1 MSFTQWLQQLDFS
14 YVLYLGISALGA
26 LVCICVHESAHGLA
40 ALWMGDPT
48 AKRMGRITL
57 NPLHHVDLVGL
68 IMLAVAHVGWAKPVP
83 VDARNFRNPKAGM
96 VITSLAGPVSN
107 LLLALVMGFFSAVIN
122 CVYTVTGGNE
132 VLYYLFLFFYYTTV
146 ISCGLAVFN
155 LIPISPLD
163 GSKVLFAF
171 LPRNLYFKL
180 MRYERY
186 GMILLIV
193 LVFFGALDGVLT
205 TAIDVVSD
213 GVLQLVWPA
222 ATALVGLFL

>member
-1 MSFTQWLQQLDFS
+1 MSFMQWLQQLDFTP
-14 YVLYLGISALGA
+14 VLELLISALAA
-26 LVCICVHESAHGLA
+26 LVCICFHESAHGLV

-57 NPLHHVDLVGL
+57 NPLRHVDIVGL
-68 IMLAVAHVGWAKPVP
+68 VMLAVAHVGWAKAVP
-83 VDARNFRNPKAGM
+83 VDARNFRKPKAGM
-96 VITSLAGPVSN
+96 VITALAGPASN
-107 LLLALVMGFFSAVIN
+107 LLLALVMGFFGAVIEF
-122 CVYTVTGGNE
+122 VYAVTGGND
-132 VLYYLFLFFYYTTV
+132 VLYYLFLFFYSTTL

-193 LVFFGALDGVLT
+193 LVWLGVMDGVLT
-205 TAIDVVSD
+205 TAVEAVSD
-213 GVLQLVWPA
+213 FVLQLVWPA
-222 ATALVGLFL
+222 AGALVGLFL

>member
-1 MSFTQWLQQLDFS
+1 MNFTQWLQQLDFTN
-14 YVLYLGISALGA
+14 VLYLGISALAA
-26 LVCICVHESAHGLA
+26 LVCICFHESAHGLV

-57 NPLHHVDLVGL
+57 NPLRHVDILGLV
-68 IMLAVAHVGWAKPVP
+68 MLAVAHVGWAKPVP
-83 VDARNFRNPKAGM
+83 IDARNFRDPKAGM
-96 VITSLAGPVSN
+96 VITALAGPVSN
-107 LLLALVMGFFSAVIN
+107 LLLALVMGFFSALTECLYI
-122 CVYTVTGGNE
+122 VTNGGG
-132 VLYYLFLFFYYTTV
+132 VLYYLFMFFYYTTV

-186 GMILLIV
+186 GMILLVV
-193 LVFFGALDGVLT
+193 LVAFGVLNGVLT
-205 TAIDVVSD
+205 TAIDAVSD
-213 GVLQLVWPA
+213 FVLQLVWPA

>member
-1 MSFTQWLQQLDFS
+1 MSFTQWLQQLDFTNL
-14 YVLYLGISALGA
+14 LYLGISALGA
-26 LVCICVHESAHGLA
+26 LICICFHESAHGLV

-57 NPLHHVDLVGL
+57 NPLHHVDIIGL

-83 VDARNFRNPKAGM
+83 VDMRNFRNPKAGM

-107 LLLALVMGFFSAVIN
+107 FLLAFVMGFFSAVTELA
-122 CVYTVTGGNE
+122 YMVTGSG
-132 VLYYLFLFFYYTTV
+132 VLYYLFMFFYYTTV

-193 LVFFGALDGVLT
+193 LVWLGAMDGVLT
-205 TAIDVVSD
+205 IAIDAVSNF
-213 GVLQLVWPA
+213 VLQLVWPVA
-222 ATALVGLFL
+222 VALVGLFV